1 MANIK
6 NYREQGGEKAVIE
19 GVLEIKNG
27 GKLIID
33 GQEFSS
39 QSTSSPTPTTPSL
52 RKVSYQATSTST
64 NVEGIRH
71 DFNDL
76 INAMKDAGLME
87 TERPHIIISSQ
98 PQDVEVTEGQINARL
113 VVQASGS
120 DGRGLT
126 YKWFSNTQKS
136 TNNGTFLLTN
146 STGEFIVPTTLTEG
160 TYYYYCVISAE
171 DVEDVT
177 THIVT
182 ITVRVS

>member
-1 MANIK
+1 MNILNIK

-76 INAMKDAGLME
+76 
-87 TERPHIIISSQ
+87 
-98 PQDVEVTEGQINARL
+98 
-113 VVQASGS
+113 GS
-120 DGRGLT
+120 VD
-126 YKWFSNTQKS
+126 
-136 TNNGTFLLTN
+136 
-146 STGEFIVPTTLTEG
+146 
-160 TYYYYCVISAE
+160 
-171 DVEDVT
+171 
-177 THIVT
+177 T
-182 ITVRVS
+182 ILAT